1 MEGEWLSHNVINA
14 AQKLLKA
21 RHSSIGLQNTFLTQN
36 MQFQIERG
44 RFVQI
49 LNVSSSHWITIA
61 NVECVQQPST
71 IQCLLQLQANEGR

>member
-21 RHSSIGLQNTFLTQN
+21 RHSSIGGFRTLFNAEH
-36 MQFQIERG
+36 QIERG

-71 IQCLLQLQANEGR
+71 IRCLLQLQANEGR